1 MPPINILKGL
11 DLRGR
16 WLALGAVIG
25 LPGYKQELMDRIE
38 QQNRRALLPKGQRRV
53 IRKPIREEE

>member
-25 LPGYKQELMDRIE
+25 LPGYEQELMDRIE
-38 QQNRRALLPKGQRRV
+38 QRNRRALLPEGQRRV